1 MSDLPPG
8 WEWVTLQDLASA
20 EPRAITDGPF
30 GSHLKSSHYTTA
42 GARVIR
48 LQNIGDGEFID
59 EKAYISLAHFEELSA
74 HEAREGDLVIAS
86 LGENPPRACLI
97 PRLTTPAIV
106 KADCIRV
113 RLHPEVDAKWVVYAL
128 LAPHTKSHLATRIR
142 GVGRPRLGL
151 NEIRRIPLPIPPLA
165 EQQRIVATLEDH
177 LSRLD
182 AGVAS
187 LVESDRRI
195 ASLWRSVSSSMT
207 LGTLDDDVT
216 PWPSRSVGEVTAVQG
231 GIQKQPKRRPRKN
244 KFPFLRVANVSRG
257 DLILREI
264 HEIELFDDELE
275 RYRLQAGDLLVVEG
289 NGSAEQIG
297 RAAMWRGEIRD
308 CVHQNHLI
316 RVRPL
321 PELDPRFL
329 ELVWNAPRTA
339 DQLHRVAS
347 STSGLYTLST
357 AKVKSVQVPVP
368 PIDVQQAIVGRAER
382 WSSSITALQA
392 AIDSAR
398 RRAVVLRQSLLADA
412 FAGRLIP
419 QDSRDGPASELLAR
433 IRAERLAREAT
444 RPTRRTKRSAI
455 KRTSTQ
461 QETLL

>member
-1 MSDLPPG
+1 M
-8 WEWVTLQDLASA
+8 
-20 EPRAITDGPF
+20 
-30 GSHLKSSHYTTA
+30 
-42 GARVIR
+42 
-48 LQNIGDGEFID
+48 
-59 EKAYISLAHFEELSA
+59 
-74 HEAREGDLVIAS
+74 
-86 LGENPPRACLI
+86 
-97 PRLTTPAIV
+97 PAIV

-113 RLHPEVDAKWVVYAL
+113 RLHPEVDAKWVLYAL
-128 LAPHTKSHLATRIR
+128 LAPPTKRLLVSRIR

-187 LVESDRRI
+187 LASDRRI

-207 LGTLDDDVT
+207 IGALGNDAAG
-216 PWPSRSVGEVTAVQG
+216 WPIRYVDEVTLVQG
-231 GIQKQPKRRPRKN
+231 GIQKQPKRRPIKN

-257 DLILREI
+257 GLSLGEI
-264 HEIELFDDELE
+264 HEIELFDGELD
-275 RYRLQAGDLLVVEG
+275 RYRLQSGDLLVVEG

-321 PELDPRFL
+321 LELDPRFL

-357 AKVKSVQVPVP
+357 AKVKSIRIPVP
-368 PIDVQQAIVGRAER
+368 PLDVQRAIVGEAER
-382 WSSSITALQA
+382 WISSIAALQA
-392 AIDSAR
+392 AIDSGR
-398 RRAVVLRQSLLADA
+398 RQAAMLRRSLLADA
-412 FAGRLIP
+412 FAGRLVRH
-419 QDSRDGPASELLAR
+419 DSTDEPASELLPR
-433 IRAERLAREAT
+433 IRAERLAKEAS
-444 RPTRRTKRSAI
+444 RSTRRMKRSAT
-455 KRTSTQ
+455 KRISFQ